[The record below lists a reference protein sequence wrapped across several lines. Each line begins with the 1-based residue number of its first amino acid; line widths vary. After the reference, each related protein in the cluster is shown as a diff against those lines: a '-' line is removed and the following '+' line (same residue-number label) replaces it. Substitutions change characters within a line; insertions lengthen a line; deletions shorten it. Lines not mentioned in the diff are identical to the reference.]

1 MRSDQGVLARL
12 RRIRRSGDRGMTLSE
27 LMVTMVLLGIVGT
40 IMASAVVTVTN
51 TITKTQAR
59 ADSLDVS
66 RLGMARLTKN
76 VRSGMAIQQ
85 AGAADKP
92 PFAEIGPNRM
102 TLYASLG
109 PVPTKITYYINS
121 NRELV
126 EQWYTGNAASNPY
139 WTFTTTPRTT
149 VIARKIPAGA
159 SPLFTY
165 YDYNG
170 ALLSTQTSTNA
181 NDLAQVRSVKI
192 ELTVDV
198 DPARAGGP
206 VTVSSTVV
214 LPNLG
219 IAKR

>member
-1 MRSDQGVLARL
+1 MRAQAGVLARL
-12 RRIRRSGDRGMTLSE
+12 RRIRRDGDRGLTLAE
-27 LMVTMVLLGIVGT
+27 LMVTMLLLGIVGS
-40 IMASAVVTVTN
+40 IMLGAVVTVT
-51 TITKTQAR
+51 TTVTKTQAR

-66 RLGMARLTKN
+66 RLGMARLTKSI
-76 VRSGMAIQQ
+76 RSGMAIQQ

-92 PFAEIGPNRM
+92 PFAEIGPNQL
-102 TLYASLG
+102 TVYASLG
-109 PVPTKITYYINS
+109 TVPTKITYSINS

-139 WTFTTTPRTT
+139 WTFSATPRTT
-149 VIARKIPAGA
+149 VIARKIPTTAGA
-159 SPLFTY
+159 LFTY

-170 ALLSTQTSTNA
+170 ALLANQTSTSVT
-181 NDLAQVRSVKI
+181 DLSQVRSVKI
-192 ELTVDV
+192 ALTVDV

>member
-1 MRSDQGVLARL
+1 MTTYQGVLRRL
-12 RRIRRSGDRGMTLSE
+12 RRIKRDGDHGLTLAE
-27 LMVTMVLLGIVGT
+27 LMVTMVLLGIVGS
-40 IMASAVVTVTN
+40 IMATTLVTVTN

-59 ADSLDVS
+59 ADSLDVA
-66 RLGMARLTKN
+66 RIGMARLTKN

-92 PFAEIGPNRM
+92 PFAEIGPNRL
-102 TLYASLG
+102 TVYASLG
-109 PVPTKITYYINS
+109 TVPTMITYSINS
-121 NRELV
+121 NRELI

-149 VIARKIPAGA
+149 VIARKIPTGTT
-159 SPLFTY
+159 LFTY

-170 ALLSTQTSTNA
+170 ALLANQTSTNVT
-181 NDLAQVRSVKI
+181 DLQQVRSVKI
-192 ELTVDV
+192 DLTVDV
-198 DPARAGGP
+198 DPLRAGGP